1 MAIDGT
7 FTEEICISL
16 VHGHSFYRLSPL
28 SSFSHR
34 QYLCEDQVPNFF
46 RPVPPAIPVAKISE
60 HIQVIRVYMCT
71 SISAS
76 QWGSPTASR
85 RALLVHGLTMSSQSW
100 EGVAKLLA
108 AEGFFVVAPNLLG
121 HAWRRGT
128 DYRMSTLAEDLRP
141 YFVMDASYDVIIG
154 HSLGGAVTLSL
165 LPFLPNTK
173 ETTVILLDPAIELTE
188 ESADMYENRFLNE
201 IANVRTAD
209 DHMTENPAWSRSDS
223 VLRALGV
230 SMCDRTVV
238 EGIFE
243 HNRPWSFSGLFKN
256 IPLHVKIT
264 VLASDP
270 KLGAVCHLEHVPCD
284 VARLH
289 AKLCIGISHWIHYES
304 LDVIMN
310 EIPLRRA
317 KL

>member
-1 MAIDGT
+1 M
-7 FTEEICISL
+7 
-16 VHGHSFYRLSPL
+16 Y
-28 SSFSHR
+28 
-34 QYLCEDQVPNFF
+34 
-46 RPVPPAIPVAKISE
+46 
-60 HIQVIRVYMCT
+60 T

-85 RALLVHGLTMSSQSW
+85 RALLIHGLTMSSQSW
-100 EGVAKLLA
+100 EGVAQLLA

-128 DYRMSTLAEDLRP
+128 DYRVSTLAEDLRP
-141 YFVMDASYDVIIG
+141 YFVMDMSYDVIIG
-154 HSLGGAVTLSL
+154 HSLGGTVTLSL

-173 ETTVILLDPAIELTE
+173 DTTVILLDPAIELTKE
-188 ESADMYENRFLNE
+188 TADKCENWFLKE

-209 DHMTENPAWSRSDS
+209 DHMAENPAWSRGDS
-223 VLRALGV
+223 LIRALGV
-230 SMCDRTVV
+230 SMCGRTVV
-238 EGIFE
+238 EGVFK
-243 HNRPWSFSGLFKN
+243 HNSPWSFSGLFKN
-256 IPLHVKIT
+256 IPPHVTIT

-270 KLGAVCHLEHVPCD
+270 ALGGICHLEHVPCD

-289 AKLCIGISHWIHYES
+289 AKVFIGIGHWIQYED
-304 LDVIMN
+304 LDIIMN

>member
-1 MAIDGT
+1 M
-7 FTEEICISL
+7 
-16 VHGHSFYRLSPL
+16 Y
-28 SSFSHR
+28 
-34 QYLCEDQVPNFF
+34 
-46 RPVPPAIPVAKISE
+46 
-60 HIQVIRVYMCT
+60 T

-85 RALLVHGLTMSSQSW
+85 RALLIHGLTMSSQSW
-100 EGVAKLLA
+100 EGVAQLLA

-121 HAWRRGT
+121 HAWRRST

-141 YFVMDASYDVIIG
+141 YFVMDTSYDVIIG

-165 LPFLPNTK
+165 LPFLPKTK
-173 ETTVILLDPAIELTE
+173 ETTIILLDPAVELTE
-188 ESADMYENRFLNE
+188 ETAGKSENWFLKE

-209 DHMTENPAWSRSDS
+209 EHMAENPAWSRGDS

-238 EGIFE
+238 KGIFE
-243 HNRPWSFSGLFKN
+243 HNRSWSFSSLFKN
-256 IPLHVKIT
+256 IPPHVKIT

-270 KLGAVCHLEHVPCD
+270 KLGAICHLEHIPCN
-284 VARLH
+284 VARLN
-289 AKLCIGISHWIHYES
+289 AKVFIGIGHCIQYER
-304 LDVIMN
+304 LDVIMD
-310 EIPLRRA
+310 EIPLPRA